1 MDKRQRAALDKYMTQ
16 IAKYKNEYSL
26 SYAEYGDPRGFPIL
40 IQHGLIASIK
50 DYSLFNRLLQLG
62 TRLICIARPGY
73 GESTPYIMRNIGEW
87 GDIVGVLVE
96 KLELPH
102 FDILGISSGAP
113 YSYAIGSQFP
123 ERVRN
128 IFILS
133 GIPAM
138 YAEDVLSFWPF
149 EVKVDASLAELQKL
163 AYELFFSHLSPED
176 LEKNDIRD
184 SLMNDCFGLAQDFK
198 LRCVDWGFKL
208 SDLKPKVVM
217 RHSRADNAVP
227 FVTAEMTSKYLLNC
241 ELEVR
246 ETDVH
251 FSNEVLDDFIRTAM
265 AEWYKK

>member
-1 MDKRQRAALDKYMTQ
+1 MDEKQWFALDKYMTQ

-26 SYAEYGDPRGFPIL
+26 SYAEYGDPGGFPIL

-50 DYSLFNRLLQLG
+50 DYALFNRLLQLG

-73 GESTPYIMRNIGEW
+73 GESSPYIMKNIGEW
-87 GDIVGVLVE
+87 ADIVGVLVE

-102 FDILGISSGAP
+102 FDILGMSSGAP
-113 YSYAIGSQFP
+113 YSYAIGDKFP
-123 ERVRN
+123 EKVRN

-149 EVKVDASLAELQKL
+149 EMKLDASMAELQKL
-163 AYELFFSHLSPED
+163 AYELFFSHCSPED
-176 LEKNDIRD
+176 LEKDDIRD
-184 SLMNDCFGLAQDFK
+184 SLMNECFGLAQDFK

-241 ELEVR
+241 ELQVR

-251 FSNEVLDDFIRTAM
+251 FSNEVLDDFIRTAI
-265 AEWYKK
+265 AGRYKK